1 MNNPYPYSA
10 DNKRYLT
17 YNHYLKER
25 FGAKVYRI
33 ALDCGAGCPNRD
45 GVRGSGGCV
54 FCAEGAAA
62 RGKFCGM
69 ESAALRAQFE
79 RGRAEISKKCPD
91 GPYIAY
97 FQSGSNTYGE
107 LNEFAKVFEQALGF
121 ENVIGLS
128 IATRA
133 DCVDERTADL
143 LAGLSGRTYLTVEL
157 GLQTVHD
164 ETAAAMNRCHTY
176 DEFLAAY
183 KLLHERGVNVGTHI
197 INGLPNETPE
207 MMIETAREIAKLEL
221 HMLKIHLLYVQEGT
235 RLAEMY
241 RRGEFAVQQRGEY
254 VQTVC
259 SQLEVLPPK
268 LIIARLT
275 GDGERGR
282 LIAPQWSLKKLCVMN
297 EIDKEMV
304 KRGSWQGKFYQ
315 K

>member
-107 LNEFAKVFEQALGF
+107 LNEFAKVFEQALSF

-133 DCVDERTADL
+133 DCVDERTAEL
-143 LAGLSGRTYLTVEL
+143 LVGLSGRTYLTVEL

-164 ETAAAMNRCHTY
+164 ETAAAM
-176 DEFLAAY
+176 
-183 KLLHERGVNVGTHI
+183 
-197 INGLPNETPE
+197 
-207 MMIETAREIAKLEL
+207 
-221 HMLKIHLLYVQEGT
+221 
-235 RLAEMY
+235 
-241 RRGEFAVQQRGEY
+241 
-254 VQTVC
+254 
-259 SQLEVLPPK
+259 
-268 LIIARLT
+268 
-275 GDGERGR
+275 
-282 LIAPQWSLKKLCVMN
+282 
-297 EIDKEMV
+297 
-304 KRGSWQGKFYQ
+304 
-315 K
+315 

>member
-79 RGRAEISKKCPD
+79 RGR
-91 GPYIAY
+91 
-97 FQSGSNTYGE
+97 
-107 LNEFAKVFEQALGF
+107 
-121 ENVIGLS
+121 
-128 IATRA
+128 
-133 DCVDERTADL
+133 
-143 LAGLSGRTYLTVEL
+143 
-157 GLQTVHD
+157 
-164 ETAAAMNRCHTY
+164 
-176 DEFLAAY
+176 
-183 KLLHERGVNVGTHI
+183 
-197 INGLPNETPE
+197 
-207 MMIETAREIAKLEL
+207 
-221 HMLKIHLLYVQEGT
+221 
-235 RLAEMY
+235 
-241 RRGEFAVQQRGEY
+241 
-254 VQTVC
+254 
-259 SQLEVLPPK
+259 
-268 LIIARLT
+268 
-275 GDGERGR
+275 